1 MQQRAMPEPDE
12 LASVIELAEEHG
24 MGESTAWLLIRRH
37 DLPRFR
43 LPGRGKT
50 TLVRRGDFERAL
62 RTPIPVSESTKK
74 AAA

>member
-1 MQQRAMPEPDE
+1 VQRNAMPDVDE

-24 MGESTAWLLIRRH
+24 MGESTAWLLVRRH
-37 DLPRFR
+37 ALQRFR

-50 TLVRRGDFERAL
+50 TLVRRSDFEQAL
-62 RTPIPVSESTKK
+62 RTPILVSERTKK